1 MRKNHRRFIICNKG
15 RLHLSTVGNGIRL
28 IPTCNQSRGILRLV
42 LDFDDANRHMPI
54 TGGSIR
60 TIQHISV
67 SVGPFKGKAVETSK
81 DRMPL
86 QALIVHSHDS
96 REYAARFNWHVIEG
110 DSAELPFANETIDLI
125 VLPHVLEFAADP
137 HQILR
142 EVDRV
147 LRPEGRLVISGFNPA
162 SLWGA
167 RQYLSRLIGSPYLPR
182 DGQFISLI
190 RVKDW
195 LQLLNYSLDRGHFG
209 CYKFPLQGQSA
220 MGRMDFLEK
229 MGNRWWPI
237 FGAVFIVSAIKR
249 HQGIRLIGAA
259 QAIRVPAIQ
268 QLAPA
273 VDRSK
278 LVDPLKKSQTK

>member
-1 MRKNHRRFIICNKG
+1 M
-15 RLHLSTVGNGIRL
+15 
-28 IPTCNQSRGILRLV
+28 IPTPPIPSQTPAPPWSSWEKWLQSAPGQYV
-42 LDFDDANRHMPI
+42 LGWEQKCFDQIVADVFGFH
-54 TGGSIR
+54 
-60 TIQHISV
+60 
-67 SVGPFKGKAVETSK
+67 AVQIGLPQINALQEN
-81 DRMPL
+81 RMPL
-86 QALIVHSHDS
+86 HALLLHSNDSLEQAC
-96 REYAARFNWHVIEG
+96 RFNWHLIEG
-110 DSAELPFANETIDLI
+110 NTAELPFASESIDLI

-167 RQYLSRLIGSPYLPR
+167 KQYLSRLIGSPYLPR

-209 CYKFPLQGQSA
+209 CYKFPFHGESA
-220 MGRMDFLEK
+220 MARMDFLEP

-249 HQGIRLIGAA
+249 HHGIRLIG
-259 QAIRVPAIQ
+259 QVQSKRVSPIT

-273 VDRSK
+273 AERNHYQETLTDSQSK
-278 LVDPLKKSQTK
+278 

>member
-1 MRKNHRRFIICNKG
+1 M
-15 RLHLSTVGNGIRL
+15 
-28 IPTCNQSRGILRLV
+28 IPTPTIPSQMPAPPWSSWEKWLQSPPGQYV
-42 LDFDDANRHMPI
+42 LGWEQKCFDQIVADVFGFH
-54 TGGSIR
+54 
-60 TIQHISV
+60 
-67 SVGPFKGKAVETSK
+67 AVQIGLPQLNALSEN
-81 DRMPL
+81 RMPL
-86 QALIVHSHDS
+86 HALLIHANDN
-96 REYAARFNWHVIEG
+96 REYAARYHWHLIEG
-110 DSAELPFANETIDLI
+110 NTAELPFANDSIDLI
-125 VLPHVLEFAADP
+125 VMPHVLEFAADP
-137 HQILR
+137 HQVLR

-209 CYKFPLQGQSA
+209 CYKFPLQGQAA
-220 MGRMDFLEK
+220 MTRMDYLES

-249 HQGIRLIGAA
+249 HKGMRLIGQVQSVRA
-259 QAIRVPAIQ
+259 PAIS

-273 VDRSK
+273 TERNQLCDSISK
-278 LVDPLKKSQTK
+278 TE

>member
-1 MRKNHRRFIICNKG
+1 M
-15 RLHLSTVGNGIRL
+15 
-28 IPTCNQSRGILRLV
+28 IPTPPIPSQMPAPPWSSWEKWLQSPPGQYVLRWEQKC
-42 LDFDDANRHMPI
+42 FD
-54 TGGSIR
+54 
-60 TIQHISV
+60 HIV
-67 SVGPFKGKAVETSK
+67 ADVFGFHAVQIGLPQINALSEN
-81 DRMPL
+81 RMPL
-86 QALIVHSHDS
+86 QALLLHANDN
-96 REYAARFNWHVIEG
+96 REYATQFHWHLIEG
-110 DSAELPFANETIDLI
+110 NTSELPFANESIDLM

-167 RQYLSRLIGSPYLPR
+167 RQYLSRLIGNPYLPR

-209 CYKFPLQGQSA
+209 CYKFPLHGQSA
-220 MGRMDFLEK
+220 MTRMDFLES

-237 FGAVFIVSAIKR
+237 FGAVFLVSAIKR
-249 HQGIRLIGAA
+249 HQGMRLIG
-259 QAIRVPAIQ
+259 QVQSVRIPAIS
-268 QLAPA
+268 QLSPA
-273 VDRSK
+273 AERNQLRNLPEHDQK
-278 LVDPLKKSQTK
+278 Q